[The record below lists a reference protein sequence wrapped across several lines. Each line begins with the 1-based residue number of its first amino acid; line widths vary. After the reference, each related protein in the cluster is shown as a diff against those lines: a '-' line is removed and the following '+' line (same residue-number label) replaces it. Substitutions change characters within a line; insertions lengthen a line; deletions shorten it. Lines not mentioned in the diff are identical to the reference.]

1 MSEELQKSIRM
12 GVTTFVTPILIVALG
27 YFINRLIVRVDDM
40 NSKMSQSLIE
50 IRAMQENVKDHESRI
65 NKLENWRDNNLKHQK
80 SE

>member
-1 MSEELQKSIRM
+1 M